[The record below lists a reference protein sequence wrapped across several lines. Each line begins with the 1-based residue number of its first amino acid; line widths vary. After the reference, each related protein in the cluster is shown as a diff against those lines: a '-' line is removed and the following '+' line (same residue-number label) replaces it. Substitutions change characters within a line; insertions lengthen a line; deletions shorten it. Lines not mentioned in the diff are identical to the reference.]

1 MFIPYKLYLAYG
13 ISVVTNPLLAIVIGA
28 VVGALAV
35 WTLTFSGLPAE
46 GWMAAL
52 LVTCFAVA
60 GGVSSTGLPTGHNEK
75 SGPAGTVG

>member
-35 WTLTFSGLPAE
+35 WTLTFSGLPVR
-46 GWMAAL
+46 GL
-52 LVTCFAVA
+52 DGRPPRHVLRGS
-60 GGVSSTGLPTGHNEK
+60 GGYQQH
-75 SGPAGTVG
+75 GTADRA

>member
-1 MFIPYKLYLAYG
+1 MLIPYKLYLTDLGRA
-13 ISVVTNPLLAIVIGA
+13 NPLLAVVIGA

-35 WTLTFSGLPAE
+35 WTLTFSGLPVE

-60 GGVSSTGLPTGHNEK
+60 GGVSGMGLPTGHNEK
-75 SGPAGTVG
+75 SGPAIG

>member
-13 ISVVTNPLLAIVIGA
+13 ISVVANPLLTIVIVA

-35 WTLTFSGLPAE
+35 WTLTFSGLPVE
-46 GWMAAL
+46 GWIAAL

-60 GGVSSTGLPTGHNEK
+60 GGYQQH
-75 SGPAGTVG
+75 GTSDRA